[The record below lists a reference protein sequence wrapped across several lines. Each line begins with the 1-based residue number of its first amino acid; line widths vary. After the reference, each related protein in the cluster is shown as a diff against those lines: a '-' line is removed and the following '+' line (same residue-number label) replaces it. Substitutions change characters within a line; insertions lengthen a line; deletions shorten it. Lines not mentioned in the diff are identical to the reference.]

1 MNTATLTTAVQY
13 TPPNSATNSG
23 NATYT
28 VAANYTGQSVGQL
41 DIQPGV
47 TPPVIN
53 SIPFGTVTQL
63 LMLIIQN
70 QQSTDIGVRINGGIK
85 LTQAGTAPVITV
97 NLGLVTISGLSGMTS
112 QFVGGTLNIQG
123 ATNSGNNGTFTIT
136 GFVSATSVT
145 IANPSAV
152 TADTGTVWIASVT
165 VDNFRIPTKGE
176 LIYAAPAV
184 PFLEPIT
191 SVSVVSIAN
200 PLAVEQINWWLFGN

>member
-1 MNTATLTTAVQY
+1 MNTATLVTAIQY
-13 TPPNSATNSG
+13 TPPNAPTNSG

-53 SIPFGTVTQL
+53 SIPFGTVTNL

-70 QQSTDIGVRINGGIK
+70 LQSTDVGVRINGG
-85 LTQAGTAPVITV
+85 LNLVQAGTDPVITV
-97 NLGLVTISGLSGMTS
+97 TLGVVVISGLSGMTS
-112 QFVGGTLNIQG
+112 QIVGGTLKIAG
-123 ATNSGNNGTFTIT
+123 ATNPGNNGTFTIT
-136 GFVSATSVT
+136 AYNSATSVT
-145 IANPSAV
+145 ISNPSAV
-152 TADTGTVWIASVT
+152 TADTGTVWIANVT
-165 VDNFRIPTKGE
+165 VDNFRVPTKGE
-176 LIYAAPAV
+176 LIYACPAV

-200 PLAVEQINWWLFGN
+200 PLQVEQINWWVFGN